1 MNPIQKKFNYGDHE
15 VVLEAGRIARQA
27 TASVLVTMSETAV
40 LVSVVGR
47 KEANLGRVFPLTVNY
62 EKSLLRW
69 KDPGD
74 SLSEK
79 ETL

>member
-27 TASVLVTMSETAV
+27 TASVLVTMSQTAV

-47 KEANLGRVFPLTVNY
+47 KEANPGQSFFPLTVNY
-62 EKSLLRW
+62 EREPTLLERSLGVL
-69 KDPGD
+69 
-74 SLSEK
+74 
-79 ETL
+79 